1 MPTTPNMNLDLP
13 VVSTTPGPTWA
24 TSVNAA
30 FDEVDSHD
38 HSTGNGVKV
47 TPTGLNI
54 NADLPLNENN
64 LIEVRS
70 VRFDDQGTVQTDA
83 TDLGCLQLVGGDL
96 WWVNGNGT
104 GVQITSG
111 AGLSFASLG
120 TIGGDF
126 GQPGVTASITYSD
139 TTKIFSFL
147 QDSGITAGLYGSKL
161 LLADASSGALSVT
174 LVADASTGAYTL
186 TLPIS
191 APTADTVLTFNS
203 AGTGTF
209 RTISG
214 TAGEVTVTPSSGA
227 HTVSLPS
234 TITKALTFSGAINFS
249 AATNFSA
256 AANFSAATNLTSGTG
271 VLPLGAVI
279 ATFPSLTG
287 AYACSATTA
296 ADSNGFVQCA
306 GQTIVD
312 ATSPLNGQ
320 VIPNINNNAFLMGN
334 ATSGSAGGANTKT
347 LTTTELPAHTHTID
361 HGHSNSF
368 GLTGTTTFAANG
380 HTHNM
385 QHLHQWNNQYR
396 DPAGASP
403 VRDYSVTSPSL
414 STYTWTTGT
423 TQFQSTNNPLDSG
436 TTSRIW
442 YSISTL
448 PTPGNSKPLYTGAA
462 IDAGLGA
469 VDNTGSNSASASV
482 GFSGSVS
489 SHSGSSGST
498 GTGSAFDIRPS
509 YISARYVM
517 RVK

>member
-1 MPTTPNMNLDLP
+1 MATTPNMTLDLP

-24 TSVNAA
+24 TAVNEA
-30 FDEVDSHD
+30 FDTVDTHD
-38 HSTGNGVKV
+38 HSTGNGVKI

-64 LIEVRS
+64 LTEVRS
-70 VRFDDQGTVQTDA
+70 VRFEDQGTVQTDA

-126 GQPGVTASITYSD
+126 GQPGVTASVTYSD

-161 LLADASSGALSVT
+161 LLADDTSGALSVT
-174 LVADASTGAYTL
+174 LTADAATGAYTL
-186 TLPIS
+186 TFPVS
-191 APTADTVLTFNS
+191 APTDNTVLTFS
-203 AGTGTF
+203 AAGVGTF

-234 TITKALTFSGAINFS
+234 TITKNLTFSGTHAVSGSSTFS
-249 AATNFSA
+249 GDTSF
-256 AANFSAATNLTSGTG
+256 TGLTSGRG
-271 VLPLGAVI
+271 IVPLGAVL

-296 ADSNGFVQCA
+296 ADANGFVQCA

-334 ATSGSAGGANTKT
+334 ATSGSAGGANAKT
-347 LTTTELPAHTHTID
+347 LTTTELPTHTHTINND
-361 HGHSNSF
+361 TVAGSS
-368 GLTGTTTFAANG
+368 
-380 HTHNM
+380 HTHTIA
-385 QHLHQWNNQYR
+385 HTHQWSTFDNTNLDLYSRGSRAQSTLTFTSGVTSDQVLDRFSVFASGGSLAGFITQQTSVKPFYT
-396 DPAGASP
+396 AGAT
-403 VRDYSVTSPSL
+403 D
-414 STYTWTTGT
+414 
-423 TQFQSTNNPLDSG
+423 DSG
-436 TTSRIW
+436 
-442 YSISTL
+442 
-448 PTPGNSKPLYTGAA
+448 NA
-462 IDAGLGA
+462 
-469 VDNTGSNSASASV
+469 
-482 GFSGSVS
+482 SVS
-489 SHSGSSGST
+489 STPSATQVISANNA
-498 GTGSAFDIRPS
+498 GTGSSFDIRPS

>member
-1 MPTTPNMNLDLP
+1 MPTTPNMTLDLP
-13 VVSTTPGPTWA
+13 IPSTTSGPAWA
-24 TSVNAA
+24 VAVNEA
-30 FDEVDSHD
+30 FDTVDTHD
-38 HSTGNGVKV
+38 HSTGNGVKI

-64 LIEVRS
+64 LTEVRS
-70 VRFDDQGTVQTDA
+70 VRFEDQGTVQTEA

-111 AGLSFASLG
+111 AGLSFSSLG

-126 GQPGVTASITYSD
+126 GQPGVTASVTYSD

-161 LLADASSGALSVT
+161 LIADASSGALAVT
-174 LVADASTGAYTL
+174 ITADASTGAYTL
-186 TLPIS
+186 TMPIS
-191 APTADTVLTFNS
+191 APTDNTVLTFNA

-234 TITKALTFSGAINFS
+234 TITKNLTFSGDNSF
-249 AATNFSA
+249 
-256 AANFSAATNLTSGTG
+256 TG
-271 VLPLGAVI
+271 STTGRGIIPLGAVI

-296 ADSNGFVQCA
+296 ADANGFVQCA

-320 VIPNINNNAFLMGN
+320 VIPNINNNVFLMGN
-334 ATSGSAGGANTKT
+334 ATSGTAGGANTKT
-347 LTTTELPAHTHTID
+347 LTTTELPAHTHTIN
-361 HGHSNSF
+361 HGHANTF
-368 GLTGTTTFAANG
+368 GLTGTTTFSASG
-380 HTHNM
+380 HNHDQGGLTARFWIDQSGGNATFRYDL
-385 QHLHQWNNQYR
+385 QTTDSWTEDNNQR
-396 DPAGASP
+396 FAGAAAT
-403 VRDYSVTSPSL
+403 TSAT
-414 STYTWTTGT
+414 STFNGTRVFGSTG
-423 TQFQSTNNPLDSG
+423 LDS
-436 TTSRIW
+436 S
-442 YSISTL
+442 
-448 PTPGNSKPLYTGAA
+448 
-462 IDAGLGA
+462 
-469 VDNTGSNSASASV
+469 SASV
-482 GFSGSVS
+482 GFSGAVTDHSGN
-489 SHSGSSGST
+489 SGSSG
-498 GTGSAFDIRPS
+498 TGSSFDIRPS
-509 YISARYVM
+509 YITARYVM

>member
-1 MPTTPNMNLDLP
+1 MPTTPNMTLDLP

-24 TSVNAA
+24 TAVNAA
-30 FDEVDSHD
+30 FDTVDTHD
-38 HSTGNGVKV
+38 HSTGNGVKI

-54 NADLPLNENN
+54 NADLPLNGNN
-64 LIEVRS
+64 LTQVRS
-70 VRFDDQGTVQTDA
+70 VRLEDQGTVQTTA
-83 TDLGCLQLVGGDL
+83 TDLGCIQLVGGDL

-126 GQPGVTASITYSD
+126 GQPGVLASVTYSD

-147 QDSGITAGLYGSKL
+147 QDSGITAGLYASKL
-161 LLADASSGALSVT
+161 LVADASSGALAVT
-174 LVADASTGAYTL
+174 ITADAATGAYTL
-186 TLPIS
+186 TLPVS
-191 APTADTVLTFNS
+191 APTDNTVLTFS
-203 AGTGTF
+203 AAGVGTF

-214 TAGEVTVTPSSGA
+214 TSGEVTVTPSSGA

-234 TITKALTFSGAINFS
+234 TITKALSFT
-249 AATNFSA
+249 
-256 AANFSAATNLTSGTG
+256 AATNLTSGTG

-296 ADSNGFVQCA
+296 ADANGFVQCA

-347 LTTTELPAHTHTID
+347 LTTTELPAHTHTIN
-361 HGHSNSF
+361 HGHANTFTLSGSGSAASGTHTHTIAHVHQAAYRSSNIYRMQTTRASSTLSF
-368 GLTGTTTFAANG
+368 TVGSSSVVQNVSQFFDLTGTVVAYGEVLGGTNALYT
-380 HTHNM
+380 
-385 QHLHQWNNQYR
+385 
-396 DPAGASP
+396 AGAT
-403 VRDYSVTSPSL
+403 D
-414 STYTWTTGT
+414 
-423 TQFQSTNNPLDSG
+423 DSG
-436 TTSRIW
+436 NASSSGIP
-442 YSISTL
+442 SSTVNL
-448 PTPGNSKPLYTGAA
+448 
-462 IDAGLGA
+462 IGA
-469 VDNTGSNSASASV
+469 VTDH
-482 GFSGSVS
+482 SGN
-489 SHSGSSGST
+489 SGSS